1 MMKKKLKIDVDCANC
16 AAKMESAVKKLDGV
30 TDAAISFM
38 SQRLILEADEDR
50 FDSVLKEVIRTCK
63 RVEPDCEIYL

>member
-1 MMKKKLKIDVDCANC
+1 MKKKLKIDVDCANC

-30 TDAAISFM
+30 TDADISFM

>member
-1 MMKKKLKIDVDCANC
+1 MKKKLKIDVDCANC

-30 TDAAISFM
+30 TDATISFM

>member
-1 MMKKKLKIDVDCANC
+1 MWTAQT
-16 AAKMESAVKKLDGV
+16 APPRWESAVKKLDGGV

-50 FDSVLKEVIRTCK
+50 FDSVPERSH
-63 RVEPDCEIYL
+63 PDMQAGGA